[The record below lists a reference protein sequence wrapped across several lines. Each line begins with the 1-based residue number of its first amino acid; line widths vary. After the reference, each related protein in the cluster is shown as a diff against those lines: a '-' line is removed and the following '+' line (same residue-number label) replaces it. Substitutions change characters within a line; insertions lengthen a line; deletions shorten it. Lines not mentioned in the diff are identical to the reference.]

1 MQRGRNEPLAADTA
15 AVARAV
21 HATEGP
27 ASVTVVFNLLNIS
40 EKGLTRFISK
50 RDILILVTCSA

>member
-27 ASVTVVFNLLNIS
+27 ASLNVVDGEVTEQFGRRLNKIYL
-40 EKGLTRFISK
+40 KT
-50 RDILILVTCSA
+50 